1 MQKFIKDGTMITLG
15 TVILS
20 IGVYFFKFPNNFAT
34 GGISG
39 LAMVL
44 GSLIPGLSP
53 GTLMLVLNG
62 LLLVAGF
69 IIIGK
74 GFTGRTVYCT
84 ALNSLIVWVLERI
97 CPLSAPLTSQPFME
111 LVIAIFVIAFGSAIL
126 FNYDASSGG
135 TDIVAMIIKKYS
147 SMNIGKALLVSDG
160 LIAASTI
167 LIFGVETFLFCIMG
181 LFMKGFMVD
190 GVIESINLC
199 KHFTIVT
206 TKPREMTDFIIKE
219 MNRSATTMKAEGAFS
234 GEEKQL
240 VMVACRRNEAIVL
253 KKAVKRIDEKAF
265 MFITNT
271 SEIVGKG
278 FRSE

>member
-1 MQKFIKDGTMITLG
+1 MQKFIKDGAMITLG